1 MKKILNFFFNV
12 DAYIILEP
20 DKFVTSLNLTNILK
34 NVLFFLK
41 KFQLK
46 KIIKYFFFLLRFIS
60 IKIVIIFYLP
70 LIIFFKYS
78 KYRFLRLSS
87 NQLGSLAHNLDAQI
101 KLSLLEKKK
110 PIVILPKYSPYEKNF
125 RDILINDF
133 IYINNSFISILLLPL
148 IFSDS
153 ISYKPED
160 VETFLFKKKNIKCI
174 KNTFYNKILSE
185 YEKKFKNSATIFK
198 LKREVSYNLE
208 DKFKKLFN
216 NINIKNTFVIHVR
229 DSSFYKTSLLR
240 TANLNNYIPTIKYLL
255 SKNYQIIRLVHN
267 NEKKIFFKKN
277 YFEFNHEKELNK
289 SLQTFIVKNCKG
301 IICCHGGP
309 SSFAAMLGT
318 PICQTNVIPFDH
330 VHANKEKDVYI
341 HKKVF
346 KNKQIIN
353 YNFIFKTEFKY
364 LYNVAQ
370 LKDLKLI
377 ENSSL
382 EIINA
387 VKEFVDKLK
396 DKSTKK
402 KSFLQKKY
410 YKILPKNLSIKYSNA
425 KISEFFIKNN
435 ISLLKK

>member
-12 DAYIILEP
+12 DPYIILEP
-20 DKFVTSLNLTNILK
+20 DKFVTSLNLSSILK
-34 NVLFFLK
+34 NLLFFLK
-41 KFQLK
+41 KVQLK

-60 IKIVIIFYLP
+60 IKVIIIFYLP

-78 KYRFLRLSS
+78 SYRFLRLSS

-101 KLSLLEKKK
+101 KLSFLEKKK

-133 IYINNSFISILLLPL
+133 TYINNSFVSIILLPL

-160 VETFLFKKKNIKCI
+160 VETFLVKRQKITTI
-174 KNTFYNKILSE
+174 KNTFYNQILSQ
-185 YEKKFKNSATIFK
+185 YEKKFKDYSTIFK
-198 LKREVSYNLE
+198 LKKEVSNNLQ
-208 DKFKKLFN
+208 DKFKRLFN

-229 DSSFYKTSLLR
+229 DNSFYKTSLLR

-267 NEKKIFFKKN
+267 NEKKLFFKKN
-277 YFEFNHEKELNK
+277 YFEFNHEKKLNK

-301 IICCHGGP
+301 IVCCHGGP

-341 HKKVF
+341 HKKVC

-396 DKSTKK
+396 DKSIKK
-402 KSFLQKKY
+402 KSLLQKKY

>member
-12 DAYIILEP
+12 DPYIILEP
-20 DKFVTSLNLTNILK
+20 DKFVTSLNLSSILK
-34 NVLFFLK
+34 NLLFFLK
-41 KFQLK
+41 KVQLK

-60 IKIVIIFYLP
+60 IKVIIIFYLP

-78 KYRFLRLSS
+78 SYRFLRLSS

-101 KLSLLEKKK
+101 KLSFLERKK

-133 IYINNSFISILLLPL
+133 TYINNSFVSIILLPL

-160 VETFLFKKKNIKCI
+160 VETFLVKRQKITTI
-174 KNTFYNKILSE
+174 KNTFYNQILSQ
-185 YEKKFKNSATIFK
+185 YEKKFKDFSTIFK
-198 LKREVSYNLE
+198 LKKEVSNNLQ

-267 NEKKIFFKKN
+267 NEKKLFFKKN
-277 YFEFNHEKELNK
+277 YFEFNHEKESNK

-330 VHANKEKDVYI
+330 VHANKAQDIYI
-341 HKKVF
+341 HKKIK
-346 KNKQIIN
+346 KNNKLIN
-353 YNFIFKTEFKY
+353 YNSIFKTDLKY
-364 LYNVAQ
+364 LYNPEQ
-370 LKDLKLI
+370 LKNLELI
-377 ENSSL
+377 ENSKF

-387 VKEFVDKLK
+387 VKEFNKNLKNNSFGKYKLLK
-396 DKSTKK
+396 N
-402 KSFLQKKY
+402 KY
-410 YKILPKNLSIKYSNA
+410 YNHIPKNLSIYYSNA
-425 KISEFFIKNN
+425 RISKYFLKKNS
-435 ISLLKK
+435 SLLNN

>member
-12 DAYIILEP
+12 DPYIILEP
-20 DKFVTSLNLTNILK
+20 DKFVTSLNLANISK

-70 LIIFFKYS
+70 LIIFFKHS

-174 KNTFYNKILSE
+174 KN
-185 YEKKFKNSATIFK
+185 
-198 LKREVSYNLE
+198 
-208 DKFKKLFN
+208 
-216 NINIKNTFVIHVR
+216 
-229 DSSFYKTSLLR
+229 
-240 TANLNNYIPTIKYLL
+240 
-255 SKNYQIIRLVHN
+255 
-267 NEKKIFFKKN
+267 
-277 YFEFNHEKELNK
+277 
-289 SLQTFIVKNCKG
+289 
-301 IICCHGGP
+301 
-309 SSFAAMLGT
+309 
-318 PICQTNVIPFDH
+318 
-330 VHANKEKDVYI
+330 
-341 HKKVF
+341 
-346 KNKQIIN
+346 
-353 YNFIFKTEFKY
+353 NF
-364 LYNVAQ
+364 
-370 LKDLKLI
+370 
-377 ENSSL
+377 
-382 EIINA
+382 
-387 VKEFVDKLK
+387 
-396 DKSTKK
+396 
-402 KSFLQKKY
+402 
-410 YKILPKNLSIKYSNA
+410 
-425 KISEFFIKNN
+425 
-435 ISLLKK
+435 

>member
-12 DAYIILEP
+12 DPYLILEP
-20 DKFVTSLNLTNILK
+20 DKFVTSLNLSSILK
-34 NVLFFLK
+34 NLIFFLK
-41 KFQLK
+41 KVQLK

-60 IKIVIIFYLP
+60 LKIITIFYLP
-70 LIIFFKYS
+70 LIIFFKCS
-78 KYRFLRLSS
+78 NFRFLRLSS

-101 KLSLLEKKK
+101 KLSFLEKKK

-133 IYINNSFISILLLPL
+133 TYINNSFVSIILLPL
-148 IFSDS
+148 IFSDY

-160 VETFLFKKKNIKCI
+160 VETFLVKKQKITTI
-174 KNTFYNKILSE
+174 KNTLYNQILSK
-185 YEKKFKNSATIFK
+185 YEKKFKDSSTIFK
-198 LKREVSYNLE
+198 LKKEVSNNLQ

-240 TANLNNYIPTIKYLL
+240 TANLNNYISTIKYLL

-267 NEKKIFFKKN
+267 NEKKLFFKKN

-330 VHANKEKDVYI
+330 VHANKAQDIYI
-341 HKKVF
+341 HKKIK
-346 KNKQIIN
+346 KNNKLIN
-353 YNFIFKTEFKY
+353 YNSIFKTDLKY
-364 LYNVAQ
+364 LYNPEQ
-370 LKDLKLI
+370 LKNLELM
-377 ENSSL
+377 ENSKL
-382 EIINA
+382 EITNA
-387 VKEFVDKLK
+387 VKEFEKNLKNNFFEKYKLSK
-396 DKSTKK
+396 N
-402 KSFLQKKY
+402 KY
-410 YKILPKNLSIKYSNA
+410 YNLIPKSLSIYYSNA
-425 KISEFFIKNN
+425 RISKYFLKKNS
-435 ISLLKK
+435 SLLNN